1 MDKLLELCNFSRHDL
16 QLIKIDVEKLHSFYI
31 RVRWVVN
38 IQTWGYKISFILVKK
53 LDGLQGNGCM
63 YFVT

>member
-38 IQTWGYKISFILVKK
+38 IPNQGSKISFILIKK